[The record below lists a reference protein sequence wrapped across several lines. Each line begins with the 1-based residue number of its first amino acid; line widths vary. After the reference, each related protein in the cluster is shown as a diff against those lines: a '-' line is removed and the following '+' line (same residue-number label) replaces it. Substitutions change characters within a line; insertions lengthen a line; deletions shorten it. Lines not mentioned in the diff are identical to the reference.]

1 MSDTK
6 AVLYEK
12 LAAVLRDHMVEEDG
26 KLVRAIPYEHAR
38 QMSSGEIY
46 SLFEFDHGIHKSIGG
61 PDKHWNLT
69 ARFIPEHRIK
79 TRTKDIPQIAK
90 TKRIVKD
97 HADFQ
102 RKILAKSGVASDVA
116 ETKTKPRSA
125 WPKGRKLQ
133 SRGFPKKPNTRA
145 ARPA

>member
-46 SLFEFDHGIHKSIGG
+46 SLFEFDHGIHDAIGG
-61 PDKHWNLT
+61 PYKHWNLT

-90 TKRIVKD
+90 TKRITKEQ
-97 HADFQ
+97 AAFRQ
-102 RKILAKSGVASDVA
+102 RMLAKSGVADDVEKT
-116 ETKTKPRSA
+116 ETKPKSA

-133 SRGFPKKPNTRA
+133 SRGFPKKAP
-145 ARPA
+145 RPSRSA